1 MMTMKKTLLL
11 FALVLIVALV
21 IAGCATTA
29 TDNGAGNTDDSSG
42 AGTESQASATD
53 TAAKD
58 GEGKIGDAYVKIVS
72 AAKSKD
78 YNGKAAV
85 VVTYEY
91 TNQGDDA
98 KAFIFAVGSKV
109 FQGGVECPLGIM
121 IDGYDSQN
129 STTEIKKDAVLTVTL
144 GYLLQDD
151 SSPVDVELTKFITL
165 DKKPI
170 VSKTFNL

>member
-1 MMTMKKTLLL
+1 MKKVLL
-11 FALVLIVALV
+11 FALVLIFAFALV
-21 IAGCATTA
+21 GCTPTND
-29 TDNGAGNTDDSSG
+29 DN
-42 AGTESQASATD
+42 AGTTGSTSPGTQAPATD

-72 AAKSKD
+72 AVKSKD

-121 IDGYDSQN
+121 IDGYDSQS